1 MWYRLW
7 KTLLWISF
15 RLGFD
20 VRVEGSEH
28 EPRRGAVLAICNHVS
43 AVDPPIA
50 GCALRRQARY
60 MAKQELLDTPV
71 LGWLLWSIGVYPV
84 RRGEPDRRAIR
95 TTIDCLTR
103 GDLVVMFPEGTRSP
117 DGHLMRA
124 EPGAALVALRVGV
137 TVLPMAVIGSQHAM
151 PKGAKFPR
159 RAPVNVKIGPVLT
172 VPKIEGRIDRATL
185 DAWGARFMA
194 AIAALLPPDQQPLP
208 AANPTEV
215 PLPTGRP

>member
-1 MWYRLW
+1 VDGR
-7 KTLLWISF
+7 
-15 RLGFD
+15 
-20 VRVEGSEH
+20 EH
-28 EPRRGAVLAICNHVS
+28 EPAHGAVLAICNHVS

-117 DGHLMRA
+117 DGRLMTA
-124 EPGAALVALRVGV
+124 EHGAALVALRVGV
-137 TVLPMAVIGSQHAM
+137 PVLPMAVIGSQHAM

-159 RAPVNVKIGPVLT
+159 RAQVTVRIGPVLT
-172 VPKIEGRIDRATL
+172 VPKVEGRIDRTTL
-185 DAWGARFMA
+185 EAWGARFMA
-194 AIAALLPPDQQPLP
+194 AIAALLPADQQPVP
-208 AANPTEV
+208 AADSTGL
-215 PLPTGRP
+215 PLPSGTS